1 MAVQL
6 IIDGQHITD
15 VLAQVHALANA
26 TSSDPVPSQG
36 KVFATS
42 AVHEA
47 VSRGETV
54 VVAPVKSVPAK
65 STSTAAPSAGGK
77 TEAKA
82 DDKLTREEQDAAV
95 ASMIDN
101 GEKDDRY
108 EQLTKGRQKAVDDG
122 IAAKAAPAADKA
134 EDDLNDMFG
143 DDEAEK
149 APEVTAQTIRDM
161 MGALGKDAA
170 GNPVQDN
177 LLKIRD
183 ILTKFVTKGAEIKV
197 GNIPADKLTA
207 VYAELKK
214 LEA

>member
-1 MAVQL
+1 MPIQL
-6 IIDGQHITD
+6 IITGDHMVD
-15 VLAQVHALANA
+15 
-26 TSSDPVPSQG
+26 
-36 KVFATS
+36 VFAEVSNFAYAIGNGTTPEKNVIGVNKPQTASTPS
-42 AVHEA
+42 AA
-47 VSRGETV
+47 TTT
-54 VVAPVKSVPAK
+54 APK

-82 DDKLTREEQDAAV
+82 DDKLSREDQDAAV
-95 ASMIDN
+95 AAMIDN
-101 GEKDDRY
+101 GEKDERY

-122 IAAKAAPAADKA
+122 IAAKAAPAADSV
-134 EDDLNDMFG
+134 EDMFG
-143 DDEAEK
+143 DSEETA
-149 APEVTAQTIRDM
+149 APVVTAQTIRDM
-161 MGALGKDAA
+161 MGALGKDEA